1 MAHSQPNSDL
11 LDPTSRGEP
20 SCHPN
25 ASAKDRDSHR
35 RGLRIGSATT
45 VRLLAEGARVIATDV
60 IEERLTQ
67 LADEAPKD
75 RIVTIVGDVSAHATA
90 DALIAAADD
99 RLDGLA
105 NIAGIM
111 DDFLPAAEN
120 EDALWDKAIP
130 TLKYRYVRTIPATL
144 SERHSAASL
153 NPNATRTKPVQS
165 GL

>member
-1 MAHSQPNSDL
+1 MLCAVPTMAHSQPNSDL

-75 RIVTIVGDVSAHATA
+75 RIVTIV
-90 DALIAAADD
+90 ADD

-105 NIAGIM
+105 KIAGIM